1 MFNDLIPFN
10 TGVEP
15 SAGALLISE
24 PLLLDSNFQRSVI
37 LLCHHD
43 INESM
48 GFVLNKLATE
58 TLSDLVPEMANSSF
72 PVYQGGP
79 VGLNSLHFIHTLPDL
94 LQGSHLAHGIFWS
107 GDIARAFEGI
117 KMGEVNEQNCRFFV
131 GYSGWGAG
139 QLDAELD
146 MNSWL
151 VCPSSQRL
159 VFDVNQEQLWKE
171 SVEELGPKFK
181 NLLFIPNDPT
191 LN

>member
-1 MFNDLIPFN
+1 MFKNLIPHS
-10 TGVEP
+10 TGIEA
-15 SAGALLISE
+15 SAGKLLISE

-48 GFVLNKLATE
+48 GFVLNRPNEQGLS
-58 TLSDLVPEMANSSF
+58 TLVEGMAGCDF

-79 VGLNSLHFIHTLPDL
+79 VGLNTLHFIHSVPQLLDGTLL
-94 LQGSHLAHGIFWS
+94 EHGIYWS
-107 GDIARAFEGI
+107 GDIDKAFDGI
-117 KMGEVNEQNCRFFV
+117 RIGIINTSNCRFFL

-151 VCPSSQRL
+151 VCPSSHRL
-159 VFDVNQEQLWKE
+159 VFDTDQSEMWKE
-171 SVEELGPKFK
+171 SIQELGPRFK
-181 NLLFIPNDPT
+181 NLLNIPSDPG